1 VHRGAIGFLAVACA
15 VAVGGCGSSSSP
27 TTGGHTV
34 SVVSARAKRT
44 GPPPVAPRQVE
55 RLVLPAHIVARAVR
69 VPILTYHRVHLFATE
84 FTKSIPDETV
94 EPDRFKAEID
104 ALAANGY
111 HTVSQAQLFHALYN
125 GASLPP
131 KPVMITVDDGYVDDV
146 PQILP
151 VLKAHNMVATFYI
164 ITGRFHEP
172 GFLNVGEVRRL
183 DDAGMDIGAHTRTHV
198 PLNAIAS
205 SAMVNQIEGSK
216 RDLQRILG
224 HFVYFFAYPYG
235 AYDAAVVQEV
245 RRAGF
250 LLAVTTNAGTQE
262 SSLAPLTMPR
272 IHVGRTATPAS
283 VLACIRAGSGCG
295 GGGG

>member
-1 VHRGAIGFLAVACA
+1 MGRSLAAAAALACA
-15 VAVGGCGSSSSP
+15 GVLGACGSSSSP
-27 TTGGHTV
+27 TSSGASTATAASSHRVPAAAG
-34 SVVSARAKRT
+34 
-44 GPPPVAPRQVE
+44 PRQVE
-55 RLVLPAHIVARAVR
+55 RLVLPSHVLAGTVR

-94 EPDRFKAEID
+94 EPDRFRAEID

-111 HTVSQAQLFHALYN
+111 HTVSQAQLFHAMFN
-125 GASLPP
+125 GAPLPS
-131 KPVMITVDDGYVDDV
+131 KPVLISVDDGYIDDV
-146 PQILP
+146 QTILP
-151 VLKAHNMVATFYI
+151 VLQAHHMVATFYI

-183 DDAGMDIGAHTRTHV
+183 DDAGMDVGAHTRTHV
-198 PLNAIAS
+198 PLNAIPTAE
-205 SAMVNQIEGSK
+205 MVNQVDGSK
-216 RDLQRILG
+216 RDLQRVLG

-250 LLAVTTNAGTQE
+250 LLAVTTNGGTQE

-272 IHVGRTATPAS
+272 IHVGRGATPAS
-283 VLACIRAGSGCG
+283 VLACIHAGSGCG
-295 GGGG
+295 GGS